1 MTIKGIKMTRE
12 FNYIHQNKSVTRK
25 MLFSSQVLWVGFIGH
40 TCALKKSLHG
50 YMMVCN
56 QVPRMT
62 NNYWVVQGKPNFY
75 WRDFDLKCNIM
86 YSSKVLTA

>member
-40 TCALKKSLHG
+40 TCALKKVLHEC
-50 YMMVCN
+50 MILCN
-56 QVPRMT
+56 QDPHTT
-62 NNYWVVQGKPNFY
+62 NNYW
-75 WRDFDLKCNIM
+75 
-86 YSSKVLTA
+86 SVLVRKWALIDEILT